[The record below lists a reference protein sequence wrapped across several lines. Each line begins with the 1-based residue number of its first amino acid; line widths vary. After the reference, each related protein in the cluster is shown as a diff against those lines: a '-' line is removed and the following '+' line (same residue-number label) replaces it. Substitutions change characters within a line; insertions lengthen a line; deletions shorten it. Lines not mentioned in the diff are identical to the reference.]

1 MKKSWIIIITL
12 IGLIVVGGYIV
23 FDNVFPKASPIKY
36 PEIDNITSISI
47 VEDNDVSTKI
57 DQSDFEVI
65 LENIKVSRPTRKMSV
80 NDYPSVRPYYEVAI
94 DTTEKEY
101 RYFVYIEDGYVHIEI
116 PYEGIYKSDQQFYDL
131 ILQNVND

>member
-65 LENIKVSRPTRKMSV
+65 LENIKVSRPTRKMSI

-94 DTTEKEY
+94 DTTEKKY

-131 ILQNVND
+131 ILQNIND

>member
-80 NDYPSVRPYYEVAI
+80 NDYPSVRPYYEVVI
-94 DTTEKEY
+94 DTMEKEY
-101 RYFVYIEDGYVHIEI
+101 RYFVYIEDGYVHIEM
-116 PYEGIYKSDQQFYDL
+116 PYEGIYKSNRQLFDFVEEQ
-131 ILQNVND
+131 INN

>member
-65 LENIKVSRPTRKMSV
+65 LENIKVSRPTRKMSI

-131 ILQNVND
+131 ILQNIND

>member
-94 DTTEKEY
+94 DTTEREY
-101 RYFVYIEDGYVHIEI
+101 GYFVYIEDGYVHIEI

-131 ILQNVND
+131 IQKY

>member
-47 VEDNDVSTKI
+47 VEDDDVSTKI

-65 LENIKVSRPTRKMSV
+65 LENIKVSRPTRKMSI

-131 ILQNVND
+131 ILQNIND